1 MSISEEYSELVGSL
15 AERARLIMDEGAEK
29 EEAVRQ
35 AICDGLIYYDDEA
48 TVIAHAFVNGL
59 IQWGKEVDWTVI
71 DEDLFEDIYNEVDE
85 SSGA

>member
-29 EEAVRQ
+29 SDAVRQ
-35 AICDGLIYYDDEA
+35 AISDGLIYYDDEA
-48 TVIAHAFVNGL
+48 IVIAHAFINGL
-59 IQWGKEVDWTVI
+59 IQWGKDVDWTVI
-71 DEDLFEDIYNEVDE
+71 DEDLFEDVYNDVDE

>member
-1 MSISEEYSELVGSL
+1 MSIYEEYNELVGSL
-15 AERARLIMDEGAEK
+15 AERARLIMDEGTEK

-35 AICDGLIYYDDEA
+35 AICDGLIYGDDEA

-59 IQWGKEVDWTVI
+59 IQWGKDVDWSVI
-71 DEDLFEDIYNEVDE
+71 DENLYEDIYNEVDE

>member
-1 MSISEEYSELVGSL
+1 MSITEEYSELVGSL
-15 AERARLIMDEGAEK
+15 AERARLIMAEGAEK
-29 EEAVRQ
+29 SDAVRQ

-48 TVIAHAFVNGL
+48 IVIAHAFINGL

-71 DEDLFEDIYNEVDE
+71 DEDLFEDVYNDVDE